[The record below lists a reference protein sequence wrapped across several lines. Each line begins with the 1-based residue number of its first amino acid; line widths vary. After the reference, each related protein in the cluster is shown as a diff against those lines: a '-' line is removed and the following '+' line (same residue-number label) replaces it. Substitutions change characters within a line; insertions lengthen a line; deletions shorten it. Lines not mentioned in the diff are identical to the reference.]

1 MADNLDSFP
10 ENIPAPA
17 PVVLSV
23 RDRARDWLR
32 RHRVELLLFLLLWTT
47 YSYFYQS
54 TQHNEAARLDQTRAI
69 VQDHTLLINNYWWNS
84 ADIIHYK
91 EAGSAQDHIYPAKAP
106 GMSFIAILPYAF
118 FLAILKAGM
127 GLGLPEYVYW
137 HLVTYFTVM
146 TTVSLFSALAAV
158 ATYRVLKRATND
170 SYFSVM
176 VILALWLGTL
186 AFPFSTI
193 FFSHQLSAALL
204 ALAFYLLL
212 KLRSREIKP
221 AWQTGAMAAGAGF
234 LMGFS
239 VTTEYPVAILVA
251 ILSLYF
257 LWVASRWK
265 LARKQ
270 RAKILAWWILGGLL
284 GGGLLLGYNLAAF
297 GKPFYLAYEALAV
310 PGSPFPTHTHGW
322 VGFQLPN
329 WSQFRHAVGAF
340 LLFPPVG
347 LLYVMVDGWRVYA
360 CNPVLWFALPGLGVM
375 VWKREWRA
383 EGLLIAAMTTAY
395 LLFIASY
402 GTSIYDWAGATYL
415 GPRHIIPLL
424 PFFALP
430 LYFGARFLRF
440 LFYPLFAVS
449 VFYMLLAT
457 AIEPRVPTPFE
468 IPARDF
474 LLPDYLRGKFAENTF
489 NMFDPQN
496 RNLTRD
502 STAFNLPKL
511 AGVPGRYQ
519 LAPLMLWWLL
529 AGGALFLAAATEE
542 AGSERPSRNSPR
554 LATVSLFLFVSAIT
568 LAPIVH
574 YAATSWRDTGHGLL
588 GKYYRN
594 INWSGDPVDVQVDS
608 SVNFDWSKSWPLPA
622 PFSVEWTGKIRIEPA
637 GDYVF
642 SLVADDGAILEID
655 HRVVVDV
662 SQSPLLLERS
672 GAIHLSPGLHPIR
685 VRYLNKLF
693 GGSVK
698 LSWSLTG
705 RPREIVPSQ
714 VLVPEER
721 PGAVGR

>member
-1 MADNLDSFP
+1 MSDYLDSLP
-10 ENIPAPA
+10 KKLGASA
-17 PVVLSV
+17 PVALSR
-23 RDRARDWLR
+23 RDLARDWMR
-32 RHRVELLLFLLLWTT
+32 RHRVEALLFLLLWTT

-69 VQDHTLLINNYWWNS
+69 VQDHTLLINKYWWNS
-84 ADIIHYK
+84 ADVIHYK
-91 EAGSAQDHIYPAKAP
+91 KEGSEQDHIYPAKAP
-106 GMSFIAILPYAF
+106 GMSFIAIPFYAF
-118 FLAILKAGM
+118 FLGVLKLGLV
-127 GLGLPEYVYW
+127 LGLPDYVYW
-137 HLVTYFTVM
+137 HLVTYFTVV
-146 TTVSLFSALAAV
+146 TTVSLLSALAAV
-158 ATYRVLKRATND
+158 ATYRVLERATND

-193 FFSHQLSAALL
+193 FFSHQLTAALL
-204 ALAFYLLL
+204 ALAFYLLFQ
-212 KLRSREIKP
+212 LRSREVEP
-221 AWQTGAMAAGAGF
+221 TRRTGAMVGGAGF

-251 ILSLYF
+251 VFSIYF
-257 LWVASRWK
+257 LWVAARWK
-265 LARKQ
+265 LSPRQ

-284 GGGLLLGYNLAAF
+284 GGGILVGYNLAAF
-297 GKPFYLAYEALAV
+297 GKPFYVAYEALAV

-340 LLFPPVG
+340 MLLPPVG

-375 VWKREWRA
+375 VWKKEWRA
-383 EGLLIAAMTTAY
+383 EGLLIAAMTGAY

-430 LYFGARFLRF
+430 LYFGARFLRVF
-440 LFYPLFAVS
+440 FYPLFAIS

-489 NMFDPQN
+489 NMFDGQN
-496 RNLTRD
+496 RNLTKD

-511 AGVPGRYQ
+511 ARVPGRYQ

-529 AGGALFLAAATEE
+529 AGGALFLAAAAKE
-542 AGSERPSRNSPR
+542 AGAERLPRSSPK
-554 LATVSLFLFVSAIT
+554 LAAVSLFLFVSGIA

-574 YAATSWRDTGHGLL
+574 DAATSSRDTGHGLL

-594 INWSGDPVDVQVDS
+594 INWLGEPVDVQVDPC
-608 SVNFDWSKSWPLPA
+608 VNFDWSKSWPLPA
-622 PFSVEWTGKIRIEPA
+622 PFSVEWTGKIRIDPG

-655 HRVVVDV
+655 QQVVVDV
-662 SQSPLLLERS
+662 IQGPLLLEKNGGIR
-672 GAIHLSPGLHPIR
+672 LSAGLHSIR

-705 RPREIVPSQ
+705 RPKEIVPSA

-721 PGAVGR
+721 PGAAGR

>member
-1 MADNLDSFP
+1 
-10 ENIPAPA
+10 
-17 PVVLSV
+17 
-23 RDRARDWLR
+23 
-32 RHRVELLLFLLLWTT
+32 
-47 YSYFYQS
+47 
-54 TQHNEAARLDQTRAI
+54 
-69 VQDHTLLINNYWWNS
+69 
-84 ADIIHYK
+84 
-91 EAGSAQDHIYPAKAP
+91 
-106 GMSFIAILPYAF
+106 
-118 FLAILKAGM
+118 
-127 GLGLPEYVYW
+127 
-137 HLVTYFTVM
+137 
-146 TTVSLFSALAAV
+146 
-158 ATYRVLKRATND
+158 
-170 SYFSVM
+170 M
-176 VILALWLGTL
+176 VILAIWLGTL

-193 FFSHQLSAALL
+193 FFSHQLTAALL
-204 ALAFYLLL
+204 AFAFFLLL
-212 KLRSREIKP
+212 KLRSREIEP
-221 AWQTGAMAAGAGF
+221 TWRTGVMAGGAGF

-239 VTTEYPVAILVA
+239 VTTEYPVAILAA
-251 ILSLYF
+251 ILSIYF
-257 LWVASRWK
+257 LWVAARWK
-265 LARKQ
+265 LPRKE
-270 RAKILAWWILGGLL
+270 RAKILVFWILGGLV
-284 GGGLLLGYNLAAF
+284 GGGILVAYNLAAF

-340 LLFPPVG
+340 MLFPPVG

-383 EGLLIAAMTTAY
+383 EGLLIAAMTAAY

-402 GTSIYDWAGATYL
+402 GTSIYDWVGATYL

-430 LYFGARFLRF
+430 LYFGARSLRF
-440 LFYPLFAVS
+440 LFYPLFAIS

-457 AIEPRVPTPFE
+457 AIEPRMPTPFE

-489 NMFDPQN
+489 NMFDGQN
-496 RNLTRD
+496 RNLTKD

-511 AGVPGRYQ
+511 ARVPGRYQ

-529 AGGALFLAAATEE
+529 AGGALFLSAARE
-542 AGSERPSRNSPR
+542 AGSERPPRSSPR
-554 LATVSLFLFVSAIT
+554 LATASLFLFVSAIT

-574 YAATSWRDTGHGLL
+574 YAATSSRQGQHGLL

-594 INWSGDPVDVQVDS
+594 INWSGEPVDVQVDP

-622 PFSVEWTGKIRIEPA
+622 PFSVEWTGQIRIDPG
-637 GDYVF
+637 GDYIF
-642 SLVADDGAILEID
+642 ALVADDGAILEID
-655 HRVVVDV
+655 RRVVVDV
-662 SQSPLLLERS
+662 SQGALLLEKE

-705 RPREIVPSQ
+705 RPKEIVPSQ

-721 PGAVGR
+721 PGAPGR